1 MRLPGAPSAEI
12 TLVAAL
18 TDANP
23 KVEAALE
30 KEDFA
35 AAMKAL
41 SALRQPVDTFFD
53 DVMVNSSVP
62 AERENRLRLLM
73 QVRDLMGQVA
83 DFSQVSG

>member
-1 MRLPGAPSAEI
+1 
-12 TLVAAL
+12 
-18 TDANP
+18 
-23 KVEAALE
+23 
-30 KEDFA
+30 
-35 AAMKAL
+35 MKAL